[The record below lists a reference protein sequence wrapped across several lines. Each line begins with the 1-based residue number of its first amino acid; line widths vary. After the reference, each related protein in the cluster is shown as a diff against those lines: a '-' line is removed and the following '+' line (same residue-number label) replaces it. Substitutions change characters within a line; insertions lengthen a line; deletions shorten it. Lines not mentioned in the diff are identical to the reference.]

1 MPSGKGLYSMADE
14 KNLNETEN
22 EELEESPVYTL
33 TDEETG
39 EERDFELL
47 AEGKIDDKLY
57 FALAPADDPESEEYV
72 ILRVTEDGEDLVLES
87 IEDDD
92 EFEKAEDYFN
102 DLFFSEVDY
111 DEE

>member
-1 MPSGKGLYSMADE
+1 MI
-14 KNLNETEN
+14 NN
-22 EELEESPVYTL
+22 EEMNRVDEEMEESPIYTL

-39 EERDFELL
+39 EEKDFELL
-47 AEGKIDDKLY
+47 AEGTIDGKLY
-57 FALAPADDPESEEYV
+57 FALAPADEESEEYV
-72 ILRVTEDGEDLVLES
+72 ILRVTEDGEDLLLES

-111 DEE
+111 DN